1 MRWILLGALLGLLL
15 VLCPSVVLAL
25 AANSLVVAFGVGF
38 AVRPSVARS
47 VRRWAP

>member
-1 MRWILLGALLGLLL
+1 MRWLLLGALLGLLL
-15 VLCPSVVLAL
+15 VLCPSVVLAV

-38 AVRPSVARS
+38 AVRPTVARS